1 MKKLTKAQKKDIETL
16 AAKKDEDID
25 FSDIPPLV
33 DWQGA
38 EIGKF
43 YRPPKRAITI
53 RLDLDVIDWLK
64 SSGPGYQ
71 TKANWLLRH
80 AMIHALD
87 KKGNQR
93 ETHLQQ
99 KATRSRK
106 KA

>member
-1 MKKLTKAQKKDIETL
+1 MKKLTKALKRQLESL

-25 FSDIPPLV
+25 FSDIPEIV
-33 DWQGA
+33 DWRGA

-53 RLDLDVIDWLK
+53 RLDLDVIEWLK
-64 SSGPGYQ
+64 ASGPGYQ

-80 AMIHALD
+80 AMTNAKG
-87 KKGNQR
+87 KKSSQR

-99 KATRSRK
+99 KAIRSRK